1 MEDTVLT
8 VFGDRAQVLDLVVL
22 LDQDLD
28 KLLSVD
34 IFINFIVLNFVF

>member
-8 VFGDRAQVLDLVVL
+8 VFGDRAQVFDLVVL